1 MMIVQELIFPL
12 LLSELIFDKPFFRY
26 SSSKLKRKNKMSVLE
41 KEEKLILR
49 LSP

>member
-1 MMIVQELIFPL
+1 MQF
-12 LLSELIFDKPFFRY
+12 SDLIFDQPFASY
-26 SSSKLKRKNKMSVLE
+26 QSSKLKRKNKMSVLE